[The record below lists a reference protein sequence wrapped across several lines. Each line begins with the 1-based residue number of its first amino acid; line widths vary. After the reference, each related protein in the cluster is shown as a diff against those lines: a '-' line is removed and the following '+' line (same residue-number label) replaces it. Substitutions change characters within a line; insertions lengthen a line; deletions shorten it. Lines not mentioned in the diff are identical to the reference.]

1 MQPRLRRN
9 NHFSASA
16 SGSRLAVQLGLKPAI
31 AAVKN
36 LVFLWPLACLALAGC
51 HKETPPADA
60 TNPAAGGNPA
70 TAPVDYF
77 SAIAKGKI
85 TAETTVETASL
96 NQAVQLFLAQEGRF
110 PKDLN
115 ELVGPNYL
123 PKLPEPPAGKK
134 FVYHPANGEVKV
146 VPK

>member
-1 MQPRLRRN
+1 M
-9 NHFSASA
+9 A
-16 SGSRLAVQLGLKPAI
+16 LKPAI
-31 AAVKN
+31 SAVKSRA
-36 LVFLWPLACLALAGC
+36 FLMPLACLALAGC
-51 HKETPPADA
+51 HKEAPPSDA
-60 TNPAAGGNPA
+60 SNPAAGGNPV

-77 SAIAKGKI
+77 GAIAKGKI

-123 PKLPEPPAGKK
+123 SKLPEPPVGKK
-134 FVYHPANGEVKV
+134 FVYNPANGEVKV

>member
-1 MQPRLRRN
+1 MQPRPRRN
-9 NHFSASA
+9 NHVSASA
-16 SGSRLAVQLGLKPAI
+16 RGALVAVQVVLKPAI
-31 AAVKN
+31 AAVKS
-36 LVFLWPLACLALAGC
+36 LVFLWPLAWLALTGC
-51 HKETPPADA
+51 RKGTPPADS

-77 SAIAKGKI
+77 GAIAKGKI
-85 TAETTVETASL
+85 TAETTVETASI

-123 PKLPEPPAGKK
+123 S
-134 FVYHPANGEVKV
+134 
-146 VPK
+146 

>member
-9 NHFSASA
+9 NHFSASPA
-16 SGSRLAVQLGLKPAI
+16 GSRLAVQLGLKPAI

-36 LVFLWPLACLALAGC
+36 LVFFWPLACLVLAGC

-60 TNPAAGGNPA
+60 ANPAASGNPA

-77 SAIAKGKI
+77 GAIAKGKI
-85 TAETTVETASL
+85 TAETTIETASI

-123 PKLPEPPAGKK
+123 SKLPEPPAGKK
-134 FVYHPANGEVKV
+134 FVYNPANGEVKL

>member
-16 SGSRLAVQLGLKPAI
+16 RGSLLAVLVVLKPVI
-31 AAVKN
+31 TAVKSRA
-36 LVFLWPLACLALAGC
+36 FLLPLAWLASAGC

-134 FVYHPANGEVKV
+134 FVYNPANGEVKV

>member
-9 NHFSASA
+9 NHFSASPA
-16 SGSRLAVQLGLKPAI
+16 GSRLAVQLGLKPAI
-31 AAVKN
+31 AAVEK
-36 LVFLWPLACLALAGC
+36 LGVFWAFACLGFAGG
-51 HKETPPADA
+51 PQG
-60 TNPAAGGNPA
+60 NPAAGGNPA

-123 PKLPEPPAGKK
+123 SKLPEPPAGKK

-146 VPK
+146 MPK

>member
-9 NHFSASA
+9 NHCSASA
-16 SGSRLAVQLGLKPAI
+16 RGSLLAVQVVLKPAI
-31 AAVKN
+31 AAVRN
-36 LVFLWPLACLALAGC
+36 LVFLWPLACLALTGC
-51 HKETPPADA
+51 HKETPAADA

-70 TAPVDYF
+70 TAPVDYLG
-77 SAIAKGKI
+77 AIAKGKI
-85 TAETTVETASL
+85 TAETTVETASI

-123 PKLPEPPAGKK
+123 SKLPEPPAGKK
-134 FVYHPANGEVKV
+134 FVYIPANGEVKV